1 MAGSPILKVYTAEGE
16 YVAACWHPEDAAAL
30 VAIYGD
36 GATIRRGHLKRDIV
50 WTEGAEDTRAGES
63 FDLVAATVNGRIN
76 RARSA
81 QTEEPR

>member
-16 YVAACWHPEDAAAL
+16 YVAACWHAEDAAAL

-36 GATIRRGHLKRDIV
+36 GATIRRGHLKRDVV

-63 FDLVAATVNGRIN
+63 YDLVAATVNGRIS
-76 RARSA
+76 RARA
-81 QTEEPR
+81 ALAEGTR